1 MLLALDIGNSFT
13 TLAVYDHEWIWQ
25 HRLQTHRNGSQ
36 EEYERELRR
45 TIPPDVLTELHTA
58 VIGSVVPALTLTVRE
73 AIASLIASTPF
84 VITPSAYSYLDVL
97 TDTPGEVG
105 VDLIANAVSAYTRH
119 RKPCIIADFETALTF
134 TAVGGTGGI
143 HGVVITPGMQT
154 AMRSLFNTTSQLPE
168 VRIETPPHILGKN
181 TTQAMQSG
189 IVHGYIGLTKHIMKN
204 IEDEMGVPCVR
215 IGTGGLSFTLKSRT
229 DLFDE
234 FDPYLTVDGYRLLS
248 QELGVYRTP
257 NT

>member
-1 MLLALDIGNSFT
+1 MLLALDIGNSST
-13 TLAVYDHEWIWQ
+13 TLAVYNHGWIWQ
-25 HRLQTHRNGSQ
+25 SRIQTHRTGSRD
-36 EEYERELRR
+36 EYEREFRR
-45 TIPPDVLTELHTA
+45 MIPPDIITELDTA
-58 VIGSVVPALTLTVRE
+58 VIGSVVPSLTLVVRQALTTLTG
-73 AIASLIASTPF
+73 STPF
-84 VITPSAYSYLDVL
+84 VITPSAYSYIDIL
-97 TDTPGEVG
+97 TQTPEEVG

-134 TAVGGTGGI
+134 TAVGNNGGI
-143 HGVVITPGMQT
+143 HGVVIAPGMQT

-181 TTQAMQSG
+181 TTHAMQSG
-189 IVHGYIGLTKHIMKN
+189 IVHGFVGLTKHMMN
-204 IEDEMGVPCVR
+204 EIETEMGMTCIR
-215 IGTGGLSFTLKSRT
+215 LGTGGLSFTLKGRT